1 MSSKKSKGWVIFLVI
16 VLAGGLLSGG
26 WYYFNNKNVEA
37 ANGVKQEIKTVTS
50 IKGDILVAISAD
62 GISKHA
68 TTNLNFKNNGIVE
81 DIFVKEGQLVNRGTV
96 LAKVT
101 TENLHYQ
108 VEQAEANYN
117 GAMAKLEKLKSSPS
131 STELALKEL
140 AVENARNSLGI
151 AEEVFALKEELYNEE
166 KLSQLEYLAEK
177 SKLENAK
184 VQLKTAEIQLEAV
197 KQIDP
202 NDLKV
207 AEEAM
212 NQAKAALD
220 IAKKNLDNVY
230 LRAPEKGVVLSIN
243 GKKGENSTVTTGGQ
257 LSTGF
262 IVLGEEQQIYVE
274 ANILEDDIG
283 QIELDQKVMVSFDA
297 VFGENFDGTV
307 SSIANTATV
316 EQSGITTYKVQ
327 VKLDNYDV
335 RIKGGMSASLSFIFA
350 RALDVVSISNEAVK
364 RLDGSTV
371 VEIQLPDGNTEMR
384 KIKTGLTDGVRV
396 EVAEGLEAGET
407 IVIRKTVIR

>member
-1 MSSKKSKGWVIFLVI
+1 MGGSLLKRDAEQSLRKGSRKLSSKKSKGWVIFLVI

-197 KQIDP
+197 
-202 NDLKV
+202 
-207 AEEAM
+207 
-212 NQAKAALD
+212 
-220 IAKKNLDNVY
+220 
-230 LRAPEKGVVLSIN
+230 
-243 GKKGENSTVTTGGQ
+243 TH
-257 LSTGF
+257 
-262 IVLGEEQQIYVE
+262 
-274 ANILEDDIG
+274 
-283 QIELDQKVMVSFDA
+283 
-297 VFGENFDGTV
+297 
-307 SSIANTATV
+307 
-316 EQSGITTYKVQ
+316 
-327 VKLDNYDV
+327 
-335 RIKGGMSASLSFIFA
+335 
-350 RALDVVSISNEAVK
+350 
-364 RLDGSTV
+364 
-371 VEIQLPDGNTEMR
+371 
-384 KIKTGLTDGVRV
+384 
-396 EVAEGLEAGET
+396 
-407 IVIRKTVIR
+407 